1 MILNID
7 PDYDSFEN
15 LRLVIKII
23 EAKIA
28 DREVKNEQRR
38 KKSRLSAQRRLNAYL
53 GIRAIVF
60 W

>member
-28 DREVKNEQRR
+28 DREVKNEQ
-38 KKSRLSAQRRLNAYL
+38 SRLVDRRF
-53 GIRAIVF
+53 R
-60 W
+60 